1 MQARQMWCVAM
12 RSDRLVEYFEGYSPV
27 FFHNAFLVHPEVDEV
42 DIKAKADGC
51 YKDDQRYVLQWCHA
65 VSGCR
70 GCALCAAEN
79 GSLSL

>member
-1 MQARQMWCVAM
+1 
-12 RSDRLVEYFEGYSPV
+12 
-27 FFHNAFLVHPEVDEV
+27 
-42 DIKAKADGC
+42 
-51 YKDDQRYVLQWCHA
+51 LQWCHA